1 MVRAHRPTKRAVEE
15 TSPYKKRATVREVMA
30 MYDLKTGIGNIGVGV
45 GSLARASNRP
55 KQFDDRK
62 NPYFADATG
71 RFIAEYAKYASNH
84 TAARMQGLNANDF
97 YEWSE
102 QVLRL
107 ADVNKRG
114 GAIDRPTDGYKAFL
128 VEAHEIEYVPEGAK
142 VETMG
147 STWLVTNPAN
157 VSGAVGSGIMRRC
170 NATWNHLDWYGNLKK
185 EPMVVEKAAMN
196 ATANDFQETVLLMQG
211 YFNIIM
217 QYNEETAELDVNSR
231 LMLGRSVYQITGYAE
246 ISEEFTGDEESV
258 HLLYFTARIKEPDKE
273 KDDMV
278 NRVANAYPFQW
289 TVEVTGRPAMSG
301 GAAALFTARSTRNGA
316 AADGDE
322 DHPVHYL
329 WESSDETI
337 CAVDANGTVT
347 AKGMGTCRIT
357 ATVVENPELTG
368 WMEVT
373 VAEGFTGVRFTSQ
386 IPERLRPFE
395 TVEVGAV
402 YVEDGVETDRAL
414 TWTLT
419 GDADA
424 FTAEVNG
431 SKATIRCWSGSE
443 TPLRIT
449 AAYEGE
455 VANGTMVLEGY

>member
-1 MVRAHRPTKRAVEE
+1 MMRAHRPTKWAVEE

-30 MYDLKTGIGNIGVGV
+30 MYDLKTGIGNIGVGT
-45 GSLARASNRP
+45 GSLTRASNRP

-71 RFIAEYAKYASNH
+71 RFIAEYAKYAPNH

-107 ADVNKRG
+107 ADANKRG

-170 NATWNHLDWYGNLKK
+170 NATWNHRDWYGNLKK

-329 WESSDETI
+329 WESSDESVCTVDSLGNVTAVGAGN
-337 CAVDANGTVT
+337 CAIKAVVAENRTLYGEMTVT
-347 AKGMGTCRIT
+347 
-357 ATVVENPELTG
+357 VEEN
-368 WMEVT
+368 
-373 VAEGFTGVRFTSQ
+373 FTGVRFTGEL
-386 IPERLRPFE
+386 PERLRPYE
-395 TVEVGAV
+395 SAEIGAV
-402 YVEDGVETDRAL
+402 YVESGAETDKTV
-414 TWTLT
+414 TWTFT
-419 GDADA
+419 GEKDA
-424 FTAEVNG
+424 FSAEVDGN
-431 SKATIRCWSGSE
+431 KATIRCWSGSE
-443 TPLRIT
+443 TPLWIT
-449 AAYEGE
+449 AAYEGK

>member
-1 MVRAHRPTKRAVEE
+1 
-15 TSPYKKRATVREVMA
+15 
-30 MYDLKTGIGNIGVGV
+30 MYDLKTGIGNIGAGA
-45 GSLARASNRP
+45 GSLTKASNRP
-55 KQFDDRK
+55 KQFDDRR

-71 RFIAEYAKYASNH
+71 RFIAEFAKYASNH
-84 TAARMQGLNANDF
+84 TAARMQGLNPNDF

-102 QVLRL
+102 QLLRL

-114 GAIDRPTDGYKAFL
+114 GAIDRPTDGYKEFL

-170 NATWNHLDWYGNLKK
+170 NATWNHRDWYGNVKK

-217 QYNEETAELDVNSR
+217 QYNDETAELDVNSR

-273 KDDMV
+273 KDDV
-278 NRVANAYPFQW
+278 ANRIANAYPFSWEVQ
-289 TVEVTGRPAMSG
+289 VTGAPAMSVG
-301 GAAALFTARSTRNGA
+301 SDLPFTAKSLRNGET
-316 AADGDE
+316 ADGDE
-322 DHPVHYL
+322 AHPVHYL
-329 WESSDETI
+329 WESSDETV
-337 CAVDANGTVT
+337 CTVDANGKVT
-347 AKGMGTCRIT
+347 ARSAGVCQIT

-368 WMEVT
+368 TLEVS
-373 VAEGFTGVRFTSQ
+373 VEEGMTGVRFTAPL
-386 IPERLRPFE
+386 PERMRPYE
-395 TVEVGAV
+395 TAEICAV
-402 YVEDGVETDRAL
+402 YVEGGAETDKAL
-414 TWTLT
+414 TWTFA
-419 GDADA
+419 GDEDA

-431 SKATIRCWSGSE
+431 NKATIRCWSGSE
-443 TPLRIT
+443 TPLAVT
-449 AAYEGE
+449 AAYGE
-455 VANGTMVLEGY
+455 EKANGTMVLEGY

>member
-1 MVRAHRPTKRAVEE
+1 
-15 TSPYKKRATVREVMA
+15 
-30 MYDLKTGIGNIGVGV
+30 
-45 GSLARASNRP
+45 
-55 KQFDDRK
+55 
-62 NPYFADATG
+62 
-71 RFIAEYAKYASNH
+71 
-84 TAARMQGLNANDF
+84 
-97 YEWSE
+97 
-102 QVLRL
+102 
-107 ADVNKRG
+107 
-114 GAIDRPTDGYKAFL
+114 
-128 VEAHEIEYVPEGAK
+128 
-142 VETMG
+142 
-147 STWLVTNPAN
+147 
-157 VSGAVGSGIMRRC
+157 
-170 NATWNHLDWYGNLKK
+170 
-185 EPMVVEKAAMN
+185 
-196 ATANDFQETVLLMQG
+196 MQG

-246 ISEEFTGDEESV
+246 ISEEFTGDEESA

-278 NRVANAYPFQW
+278 NRIANAYPFSWAVQ
-289 TVEVTGRPAMSG
+289 VTGAPAMSVG
-301 GAAALFTARSTRNGA
+301 SDTIFTARSTRNGET
-316 AADGDE
+316 ADGDE
-322 DHPVHYL
+322 AHPVHYL

-337 CAVDANGTVT
+337 CTVDANGTVT
-347 AKGMGTCRIT
+347 AKGMGACRIT

-373 VAEGFTGVRFTSQ
+373 VAEGFTGVRFTTQ

-395 TVEVGAV
+395 TAEVGAV
-402 YVEDGVETDRAL
+402 YVENGVETDRAL

-431 SKATIRCWSGSE
+431 SKVTIRCWSGSE

-455 VANGTMVLEGY
+455 AANGTMVLEGY